1 MSRYQKAKLE
11 YIIKETI
18 TALVLI
24 AIFAVAFVLLRAPDE
39 AARARYGD
47 GTCQKCGE
55 AKYEQVTIDRNG
67 CKVYECP
74 KCDDSVRFGG
84 H

>member
-1 MSRYQKAKLE
+1 MRN
-11 YIIKETI
+11 IIKE
-18 TALVLI
+18 I
-24 AIFAVAFVLLRAPDE
+24 AIIIVALTLLIVGIIFIVAPDK
-39 AARARYGD
+39 AARERFGD
-47 GTCQKCGE
+47 GTCQSCGE